1 MESSD
6 SSFRSK
12 SEGEKGQSGGNL
24 GLTSTFSASS
34 FIVAEREVEARV
46 RWRDG
51 MLISEVRAGA
61 VDRDGETK
69 PAADSGWNDSRVRK
83 LMRMVV
89 VVSVGVGGCDRKV
102 AIKKKADNAW
112 VLAADDS
119 QKIQKDISRQKSVRT
134 TLPPPSIHPVCV

>member
-1 MESSD
+1 
-6 SSFRSK
+6 
-12 SEGEKGQSGGNL
+12 
-24 GLTSTFSASS
+24 
-34 FIVAEREVEARV
+34 VAEREVEARV

-51 MLISEVRAGA
+51 MLISEARAGA

-102 AIKKKADNAW
+102 AMKKKAEML
-112 VLAADDS
+112 VGFG
-119 QKIQKDISRQKSVRT
+119 
-134 TLPPPSIHPVCV
+134 C